1 MKVSDYIVDFLI
13 EKGITDV
20 FGYPGGMLTHF
31 MDSLYKQR
39 HLIKSHTNYH
49 EQSSSFAACGYA
61 QVKHIPGVAFATSGP
76 GATNLITGI
85 CNAYFDSIP
94 TIFITGQVNTYES
107 KKGYK
112 VRQKGFQETD
122 IISLVKDITKYAVY
136 IDDSSNIRF
145 ELEKAYDICMS
156 GRPGPV
162 VLDIPMNIF
171 RADVD
176 IDLLSKYT
184 SSNVKKNYNMNDL
197 LDNIK
202 ISKRP
207 CIIAGA
213 GIKGS
218 NRISDFRDFAKKLGL
233 PVVSSMI
240 SFDNLEYDDELN
252 FGFLGAYGHRYANFL
267 VAKSDLIIV
276 IGSRLDIR
284 QIGSK
289 TANFA
294 PMAKLI
300 RIDID
305 EDELELKIKNDEL
318 HFNLDLGYFLDKMN
332 SMDFKLPDF
341 SDWLNVCNK
350 LKESLKN
357 YDIEPANSYIS
368 KISDVLPDNCV
379 ITTDVGQNQVW
390 VAQSLKN
397 KPSQLIIFSGGH
409 AAMGYSVPAAIGAF
423 FASNSPVIAFIG
435 DGGLQMCI
443 HELQFISK
451 YSLPIKIVLL
461 NNKSL
466 GMITHFQEMYFDSN
480 YSMTTENDGY
490 YTPDFGKISMAY
502 NIKYTKVED
511 LSNVDL
517 AFNDFSLPELIEI
530 SLPNLTHVYPK
541 LEYGK
546 PNQDQEPAIDR
557 NLYDYLMSL

>member
-1 MKVSDYIVDFLI
+1 MKVSDYIVEFLI

-31 MDSLYKQR
+31 MDSLYNRK

-49 EQSSSFAACGYA
+49 EQSCSFAACGYA

-107 KKGYK
+107 KKEYK

-122 IISLVKDITKYAVY
+122 IVSLVKDVTKYAVY
-136 IDDSSNIRF
+136 LSDANYIRY
-145 ELEKAYDICMS
+145 ELEKAFHISMS
-156 GRPGPV
+156 GRPGPIL
-162 VLDIPMNIF
+162 LDIPMDIF
-171 RADVD
+171 RAD
-176 IDLLSKYT
+176 IDLNSIPKYISESLVSNFDLS
-184 SSNVKKNYNMNDL
+184 NL
-197 LDNIK
+197 LTRISE
-202 ISKRP
+202 SKRP
-207 CIIAGA
+207 CIISGA

-218 NRISDFRDFAKKLGL
+218 DQILEFRSFVKKLGI

-240 SFDNLEYDDELN
+240 AFDNLEFENELN
-252 FGFLGAYGHRYANFL
+252 YGFLGAYGHRYANFII
-267 VAKSDLIIV
+267 AKSDLIIV
-276 IGSRLDIR
+276 LGSRLDIR

-289 TANFA
+289 AINFA

-305 EDELELKIKNDEL
+305 EDELDLEVKKDEM
-318 HFNLDLGYFLDKMN
+318 HINIDLRIFLEKFSN
-332 SMDFKLPDF
+332 IDFELPDF
-341 SDWLNVCNK
+341 REWLEVCNK
-350 LKESLKN
+350 IKSSLKN
-357 YDIEPANSYIS
+357 IDIEPANSFIA
-368 KISDVLPDNCV
+368 KISEKIPDECI

-390 VAQSLKN
+390 VAQSFIN
-397 KPSQLIIFSGGH
+397 KPKQRVLFSGGH
-409 AAMGYSVPAAIGAF
+409 AAMGYSVPAAIGAY
-423 FASNSPVIAFIG
+423 FANKKSVIAFIG

-451 YSLPIKIVLL
+451 YNLPIKIVLL

-480 YSMTTENDGY
+480 YSMTTEKDGY
-490 YTPDFGKISMAY
+490 YTPDFGKISNAY
-502 NIKYTKVED
+502 NIKYKKIEN
-511 LSNVDL
+511 LSEIEKN
-517 AFNDFSLPELIEI
+517 FEDFSSPEFVEI
-530 SLPNLTHVYPK
+530 VLPNLTHVYPK

-546 PNQDQEPAIDR
+546 PNQDQEPAINR
-557 NLYDYLMSL
+557 NLYEYLMSL